1 MSQDSPEKLDGKGKN
16 FVSRE
21 EQTVIRIPDS
31 LAERV
36 RRRLPKTDFESVD
49 HYISYVVEQVLNE
62 VENSEGKAGDVKQQK
77 SRGTSVLSKEE
88 QKEVEERLKGL
99 GYL

>member
-1 MSQDSPEKLDGKGKN
+1 MA
-16 FVSRE
+16 SRE
-21 EQTVIRIPDS
+21 EQTVIRIPNS

-49 HYISYVVEQVLNE
+49 RYVAYVVEQVLSE
-62 VENSEGKAGDVKQQK
+62 VEKGEAKADHAKQEK
-77 SRGTSVLSKEE
+77 SRASSVLSKEE